1 MPWFNIFLN
10 KKVILAFVL
19 VSFVAT
25 TWYVFTDRGKT
36 IVEQKEKIKQL
47 EVNQT
52 FNTIDYAVEVEN
64 AVTAT
69 NAKNRDDKI
78 EEMKKE
84 IADEKYDDANS
95 NYDESIFNGMYFYK
109 AHLP

>member
-1 MPWFNIFLN
+1 MLSLFLN
-10 KKVILAFVL
+10 KKVILGFVL
-19 VSFVAT
+19 LTLFAT
-25 TWYVFTDRGKT
+25 VCYMFEDRGKI
-36 IVEQKEKIKQL
+36 IVEQKEKIEQL

-52 FNTIDYAVEVEN
+52 FSNINHVVTVEN

-69 NAKNRDDKI
+69 NAKNRDDKL

-84 IADEKYDDANS
+84 LINEKYDDANS
-95 NYDESIFNGMYFYK
+95 TYDESIFNGMYFYK